1 MSTVAA
7 ATAEAGETKE
17 CQCTRCGDGH
27 TTNKDGGVG
36 IAGRDIQVIDPDLV
50 VGTAIVGVD
59 SCFND
64 QRGLT
69 FSNGPGVA
77 GVCPTAAI
85 AANAIAGTGSAACV
99 AGEIRA
105 VKVVAP
111 ESATRVATISVTIK
125 TQLRCRCTRRRLRC
139 RRYQS
144 NPRQMGLPT
153 RLKRCSTRS
162 RG

>member
-1 MSTVAA
+1 MIYVLWL
-7 ATAEAGETKE
+7 KIN
-17 CQCTRCGDGH
+17 RCGGDGPRPARPRSASAPGADGN

-85 AANAIAGTGSAACV
+85 AANDIAGTGLSTCV
-99 AGEIRA
+99 FGEIRT

-111 ESATRVATISVTIK
+111 ESATRIATISVTIQ
-125 TQLRCRCTRRRLRC
+125 TQE
-139 RRYQS
+139 
-144 NPRQMGLPT
+144 P
-153 RLKRCSTRS
+153 S
-162 RG
+162 RGIDRVPASRPVM